1 MSEVKYS
8 KEDGR
13 RHVWVFHHSSCH
25 AEMADN
31 ALDVS
36 KKNVKLGGKQ
46 NEKHNRLGRYKKCIT
61 LMKKEKSCK
70 RDEDGA

>member
-1 MSEVKYS
+1 MSEIKYS

-46 NEKHNRLGRYKKCIT
+46 NEGHNI
-61 LMKKEKSCK
+61 
-70 RDEDGA
+70 DWEDIKNVSH